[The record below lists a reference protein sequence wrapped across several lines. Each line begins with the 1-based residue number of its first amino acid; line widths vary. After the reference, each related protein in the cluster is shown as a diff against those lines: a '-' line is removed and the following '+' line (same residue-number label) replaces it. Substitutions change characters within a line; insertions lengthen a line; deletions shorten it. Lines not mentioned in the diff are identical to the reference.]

1 MNPRRLRPYDL
12 LENLVCCDKATRW
25 GGPAR
30 STNMTTMGD
39 ANRTPLQQR
48 VREIGRSTLATFAG
62 PVDAEARF
70 PSEAIDQLRNLGL
83 MAFLVPSSLGGMG
96 ASYADYASIAA
107 TLAEECLATAM
118 VWTMHTHMVATLRS
132 TELDDAQDTLRAV
145 AGKQEL
151 IASVTTEFG
160 KKADIFTAQA
170 PLLDDGKRV
179 IVRRRAPIVSYGLQA
194 SYYLATMR
202 SSEEATVDSVRLVL
216 LRRDDTQ
223 IKQLG
228 QWKALGMRG
237 TCSVPM
243 ELEAVVPHSSVS
255 AASFERTI
263 RTVLIPSAFLGWGAC
278 WLGGVRGL
286 FSRVASFLHT
296 APDSVARSEL
306 TLDRLARARTN
317 IATMHRTLSV
327 LAEEMDNPREGE
339 ATDKRSQWADSVN
352 LTTVKLS
359 LSETAV
365 QTVALLEDVL
375 GFRGYADP
383 SLCGIDR
390 VRRDIASARYM
401 YNNDTLLHGIGLVEL
416 VSA

>member
-1 MNPRRLRPYDL
+1 M
-12 LENLVCCDKATRW
+12 ATL
-25 GGPAR
+25 
-30 STNMTTMGD
+30 GD
-39 ANRTPLQQR
+39 ADRTPLQQR
-48 VREIGRSTLATFAG
+48 VSEIGLNTLATFAG
-62 PVDAEARF
+62 AVDAEARF
-70 PSEAIDQLRNLGL
+70 PIEAIDQLRNLGL
-83 MAFLVPSSLGGMG
+83 MGFLVPRPLGGMG
-96 ASYADYASIAA
+96 GSYTEYASMAA

-118 VWTMHTHMVATLRS
+118 VWTMHNHMVATLRS
-132 TELDDAQDTLRAV
+132 TELEDAPHILRAV
-145 AGKQEL
+145 AENQEL

-170 PLLDDGKRV
+170 PLLDVGERV
-179 IVRRRAPIVSYGLQA
+179 LVRRRAPIVSYGLQA

-202 SSEEATVDSVRLVL
+202 SSEEAAVDSVRLVL
-216 LRRDDTQ
+216 LRRDHTQ
-223 IKQLG
+223 IEQLG

-237 TCSVPM
+237 TCSIPM
-243 ELEAVVPHSSVS
+243 ELEAVVPRSSVS

-286 FSRVASFLHT
+286 CSRVAAFLRT
-296 APDSVARSEL
+296 TSANVARSEL

-327 LAEEMDNPREGE
+327 LAEEMDNPTEGV
-339 ATDKRSQWADSVN
+339 ANDKSSQWEDSVR

-401 YNNDTLLHGIGLVEL
+401 YNNDALLHGIGLVEL
-416 VSA
+416 VSARGETSRA